1 MQEAFIASGCFNIP
15 TPCPDPILWLVVGTI
30 IGLWMAS
37 TIWLAYLHRLKEI
50 EEEMEDEE

>member
-1 MQEAFIASGCFNIP
+1 MQEALIASGCFNIP